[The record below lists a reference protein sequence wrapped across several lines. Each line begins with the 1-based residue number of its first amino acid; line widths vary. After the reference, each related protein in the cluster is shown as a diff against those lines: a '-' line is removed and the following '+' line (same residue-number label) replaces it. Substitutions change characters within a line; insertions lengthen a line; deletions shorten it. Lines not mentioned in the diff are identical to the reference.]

1 MGFGGVRDPIL
12 VGNDLM
18 WNNLPYLKG
27 FMKFGCLEPSKI
39 MFDFLYILS
48 YANT

>member
-1 MGFGGVRDPIL
+1 MGFGGVRDPML

-27 FMKFGCLEPSKI
+27 FMKFGCLGPSKK
-39 MFDFLYILS
+39 MLDF
-48 YANT
+48 